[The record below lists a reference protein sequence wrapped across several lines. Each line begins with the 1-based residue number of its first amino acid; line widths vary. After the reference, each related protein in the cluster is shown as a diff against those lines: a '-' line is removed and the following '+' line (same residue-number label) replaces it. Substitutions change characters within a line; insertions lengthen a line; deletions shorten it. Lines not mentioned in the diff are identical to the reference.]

1 MKLLIGLAVCW
12 VVATAATSVG
22 AQTAEALIRR
32 GDYLVNGIA
41 ACGNCHSPQMP
52 DGTLSGPPLSGG
64 EALKQLAFLAYP
76 PNLTPDVDTGLGTW
90 TQDQIVTALR
100 EGHAPTGAIL
110 RPPMPVAFYR
120 SLSDRDADAIAAY
133 LRSLPP
139 VKNKVPASRYYRPTP
154 ASYGGH
160 VEGISE
166 PSRTE
171 KVAYGHYLAQLG
183 TAWSAIHRATA
194 TAGRKSSD
202 MAQAGWCCR
211 ACSGQSH
218 HKTLRRTST
227 AELAVGPTMSS
238 RRLLPKA

>member
-90 TQDQIVTALR
+90 TEDQIVTALR
-100 EGHAPTGAIL
+100 EGHAPTGAIFVPQC
-110 RPPMPVAFYR
+110 RSHSIAVFPIAMPT
-120 SLSDRDADAIAAY
+120 LSPHICVRY
-133 LRSLPP
+133 LRSKTKFQRPVIIGPP
-139 VKNKVPASRYYRPTP
+139 RPATVDMSKVSQSRAGQKRSPT
-154 ASYGGH
+154 
-160 VEGISE
+160 VI
-166 PSRTE
+166 
-171 KVAYGHYLAQLG
+171 
-183 TAWSAIHRATA
+183 I
-194 TAGRKSSD
+194 
-202 MAQAGWCCR
+202 
-211 ACSGQSH
+211 
-218 HKTLRRTST
+218 
-227 AELAVGPTMSS
+227 
-238 RRLLPKA
+238 